1 MQNFWRSIM
10 AWFYNLRIS
19 RKLLISFC
27 LILSLTCSLGAFS
40 VSQLAKVNQA
50 SVEIATNWLPSI
62 SVALDLKVAL
72 SRVRAIQL
80 QHILSVKEQDFAQNE
95 KELEQQNQLIRQKIS
110 DFAPLANTDIEKTVI
125 AKLAREF
132 NDILSIQKKVLAIS
146 RANKMAEAHALHM
159 AEFTPLY
166 FRILSDA
173 DTLASV
179 NLKGSKEADK
189 VAHDTFQ
196 LSRIM
201 ILSLLLLSTFLGIA
215 MATWVSRLVV
225 KPLQQAVDVARRVA
239 DGDLTTAINPLSK
252 DETGQLMLALKAMTD
267 SLSKIV
273 NEVRL
278 GTDCIA
284 TASTEIATGNLDL
297 SSRTE
302 QQASSLQE
310 TSSSV
315 SDLTVAVKQ
324 NAESANHANQLAVS
338 AGKIATEGGE
348 VVAKVVETMESI
360 NTSSKKIS
368 DIIGVIDGIAFQ
380 TNILAL
386 NAAVEAARAGEQGRG
401 FAVVASEVRNL
412 AQRSAS
418 AAKDIKSLIDDSVTK
433 VDTGSK
439 LVEHAG
445 ATMQNIVSSVQRVTD
460 IVGEISS
467 SSRTQST
474 RIEQVN
480 QSILQM
486 DEVTQQNAALVEQA
500 AAAAQSLQD
509 QAGKLAQVVSV
520 FRLGATD
527 VAPDVAPDTAPGRQL
542 RVETGSYASRCLR
555 NTHDDSVD
563 TDSSKA

>member
-1 MQNFWRSIM
+1 M

-19 RKLLISFC
+19 RKLLISFGI
-27 LILSLTCSLGAFS
+27 ILSLTCSLGAFS
-40 VSQLAKVNQA
+40 VLQLAKVNQA

-80 QHILSVKEQDFAQNE
+80 QHILSSKEQEFVQNE
-95 KELEQQNQLIRQKIS
+95 KELEQQNRVIRQKII
-110 DFAPLANTDIEKTVI
+110 DFGPLANTDVEKAII
-125 AKLAREF
+125 AKLAHEF
-132 NDILSIQKKVLAIS
+132 NEILSVQKKVLAIS
-146 RANKMAEAHALHM
+146 RLNKTAEAHALHM

-166 FRILSDA
+166 FRILGDA

-179 NLKGSKEADK
+179 NLSGSKEADE

-196 LSRIM
+196 SSRIM
-201 ILSLLLLSTFLGIA
+201 ILSLLLASTCLGIA
-215 MATWVSRLVV
+215 MAMWVSRLVV
-225 KPLQQAVDVARRVA
+225 KPLQQAVMVAQRVA
-239 DGDLTTAINPLSK
+239 DGDLTTPINPVSK

-284 TASTEIATGNLDL
+284 TASTQIATGNLDL

-315 SDLTVAVKQ
+315 NDLTIAVKQ
-324 NAESANHANQLAVS
+324 NADNANHANQLAVS

-348 VVAKVVETMESI
+348 VVTQVVETMQSI

-401 FAVVASEVRNL
+401 FAVVASEVRSL

-418 AAKDIKSLIDDSVTK
+418 AAKDIKSLIDDSVAK

-445 ATMQNIVSSVQRVTD
+445 ATMHNIVSSVKRVTD

-467 SSRTQST
+467 SSQTQST

-509 QAGKLAQVVSV
+509 QAGKLAQVVGV
-520 FRLGATD
+520 FRLNMADASASTTTQTSQ
-527 VAPDVAPDTAPGRQL
+527 APRLAIMRRERLPMV
-542 RVETGSYASRCLR
+542 
-555 NTHDDSVD
+555 
-563 TDSSKA
+563 

>member
-1 MQNFWRSIM
+1 M

-40 VSQLAKVNQA
+40 VSQLSKVNQA

-95 KELEQQNQLIRQKIS
+95 KELDQQNQVIRQKIS
-110 DFAPLANTDIEKTVI
+110 DFAPLANTDIEKAVI
-125 AKLAREF
+125 AKMAREF
-132 NDILSIQKKVLAIS
+132 SDILSLQKKVIAIS
-146 RANKMAEAHALHM
+146 RTNKMTEAHAIHM

-166 FRILSDA
+166 FRILNDA
-173 DTLASV
+173 DTLAST
-179 NLKGSKEADK
+179 NLTGSKVADK

-196 LSRIM
+196 SSRIM
-201 ILSLLLLSTFLGIA
+201 ILTLLLLSTFMGIA
-215 MATWVSRLVV
+215 MAIWVSRLVV

-239 DGDLTTAINPLSK
+239 DGDLTTEIHPLSK

-278 GTDCIA
+278 GTDCIS
-284 TASTEIATGNLDL
+284 TASTQIATGNLDL

-315 SDLTVAVKQ
+315 NDLTVAVKH
-324 NAESANHANQLAVS
+324 NADNASHANQLAVS

-348 VVAKVVETMESI
+348 VVAQVVETMESI
-360 NTSSKKIS
+360 NTSSKRIS

-433 VDTGSK
+433 VDNGSK

-445 ATMQNIVSSVQRVTD
+445 ATMHNIVSSVKRVTD

-467 SSRTQST
+467 SSQTQSA

-520 FRLGATD
+520 FKLNTVDGPASTVMQKPRLPMPHGK
-527 VAPDVAPDTAPGRQL
+527 RL
-542 RVETGSYASRCLR
+542 SII
-555 NTHDDSVD
+555 
-563 TDSSKA
+563 

>member
-1 MQNFWRSIM
+1 M

-40 VSQLAKVNQA
+40 VFQLAKVNQA
-50 SVEIATNWLPSI
+50 SVDIATNWLPSI
-62 SVALDLKVAL
+62 SVALELKVAL
-72 SRVRAIQL
+72 SRARAIQL
-80 QHILSVKEQDFAQNE
+80 QHILSVKETEFAQNE
-95 KELEQQNQLIRQKIS
+95 KELDQQNRLILQKIA
-110 DFAPLANTDIEKTVI
+110 DFAPLANTEVEKTVI

-132 NDILSIQKKVLAIS
+132 DGILSIQKKVLAIS
-146 RANKMAEAHALHM
+146 RTNNIAEAHALHM
-159 AEFTPLY
+159 TAFTPLY
-166 FRILSDA
+166 FRILADA

-179 NLKGSKEADK
+179 NLSGSKQADQ
-189 VAHDTFQ
+189 VARDTFES
-196 LSRIM
+196 SRIM
-201 ILSLLLLSTFLGIA
+201 IVSLLLISMFGGLA

-225 KPLQQAVDVARRVA
+225 KPLQQAVAVAQRVA
-239 DGDLTTAINPLSK
+239 DGDLTTPIHPLSK
-252 DETGQLMLALKAMTD
+252 DETGQLMIALKAMTD

-278 GTDCIA
+278 GTDCMA
-284 TASTEIATGNLDL
+284 TASTQIASGNLDL

-315 SDLTVAVKQ
+315 NDLTVAVKQ
-324 NAESANHANQLAVS
+324 NADNANHANQLAVS
-338 AGKIATEGGE
+338 AGKIAAEGGN
-348 VVAKVVETMESI
+348 VVAQVVETMESI

-401 FAVVASEVRNL
+401 FAVVASEVRSL

-418 AAKDIKSLIDDSVTK
+418 AAKDIKSLIDDSVVK

-445 ATMQNIVSSVQRVTD
+445 ATMFNIVSSVKRVTD

-467 SSRTQST
+467 SSQTQST
-474 RIEQVN
+474 RIAQVN

-520 FRLGATD
+520 FKLSATETHARATPASERLPMVD
-527 VAPDVAPDTAPGRQL
+527 VA
-542 RVETGSYASRCLR
+542 
-555 NTHDDSVD
+555 
-563 TDSSKA
+563 

>member
-1 MQNFWRSIM
+1 M

-27 LILSLTCSLGAFS
+27 IILSLTCSLGAFS
-40 VSQLAKVNQA
+40 VLQLAKVNQA

-80 QHILSVKEQDFAQNE
+80 QHILSSKEQEFVQNE
-95 KELEQQNQLIRQKIS
+95 KELEQQNRVIRQKII
-110 DFAPLANTDIEKTVI
+110 DFGPLANTDVEKAII

-132 NDILSIQKKVLAIS
+132 NEILSVQKKVLAIS
-146 RANKMAEAHALHM
+146 RLNKTAEAHALHM

-166 FRILSDA
+166 FRILGDA

-179 NLKGSKEADK
+179 NLSGSKEADE

-196 LSRIM
+196 SSRIL
-201 ILSLLLLSTFLGIA
+201 ILSLLLASTCLGIA
-215 MATWVSRLVV
+215 MAIWVSRLVV
-225 KPLQQAVDVARRVA
+225 KPLQQAVMVAQRVA
-239 DGDLTTAINPLSK
+239 DGDLTTSINPVSK

-284 TASTEIATGNLDL
+284 TASTQIATGNLDL

-315 SDLTVAVKQ
+315 NDLTIAVKQ
-324 NAESANHANQLAVS
+324 NADSANHANQLAVS
-338 AGKIATEGGE
+338 AAKIATEGGE
-348 VVAKVVETMESI
+348 VVTQVVETMQSI

-401 FAVVASEVRNL
+401 FAVVASEVRSL

-445 ATMQNIVSSVQRVTD
+445 ATMRNIVSSVKRVTD

-467 SSRTQST
+467 SSQTQST

-509 QAGKLAQVVSV
+509 QAAKLAQVVGV
-520 FRLGATD
+520 FRLNMADTSASTTTQTSQ
-527 VAPDVAPDTAPGRQL
+527 APRLAIMRRERLPMV
-542 RVETGSYASRCLR
+542 
-555 NTHDDSVD
+555 
-563 TDSSKA
+563 